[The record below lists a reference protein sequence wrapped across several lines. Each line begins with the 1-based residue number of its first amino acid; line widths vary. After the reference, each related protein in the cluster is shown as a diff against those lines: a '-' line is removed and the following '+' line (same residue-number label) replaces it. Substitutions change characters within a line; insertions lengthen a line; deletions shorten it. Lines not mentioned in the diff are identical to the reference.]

1 MFTISQATLNDIP
14 ELLPL
19 VNSAYRG
26 DASRKGW
33 TTEAD
38 LLAGDLRTD
47 AENLA
52 SLLEKD
58 SSVVLL
64 YRDEPDGV
72 LVGCVYL
79 DKRAGRIYLGM
90 LSVLPERQAGGIGK
104 QLLKAAEEYARS
116 VACRSIFMRVLSGR
130 HELIGWYERQGYRL
144 TGEVQPYDAPPKFG
158 TPTRFLEFFVMEKG
172 VL

>member
-1 MFTISQATLNDIP
+1 MSAFSTATADDIP

-52 SLLEKD
+52 SLLEKE
-58 SSVVLL
+58 SSVILL
-64 YRDEPDGV
+64 YREESGNR

-79 DKRAGRIYLGM
+79 DKREERIYLGM

-116 VACRSIFMRVLSGR
+116 LECRSIFMRVLSER
-130 HELIGWYERQGYRL
+130 LELIGWYERQGYQL
-144 TGEVQPYDAPPKFG
+144 TGEVQPYDAPAKYG
-158 TPTRFLEFFVMEKG
+158 TPTRFLEFLVMEKG
-172 VL
+172 LV